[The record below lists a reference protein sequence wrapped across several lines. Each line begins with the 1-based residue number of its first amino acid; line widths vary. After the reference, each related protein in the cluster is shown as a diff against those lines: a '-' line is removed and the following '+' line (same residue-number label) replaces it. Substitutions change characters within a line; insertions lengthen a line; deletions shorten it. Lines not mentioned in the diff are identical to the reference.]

1 MWQALTARNPHRAA
15 SGSLARILILPW
27 IVLALVSL
35 LVSLSLI
42 ISRVEP
48 SQNFFVGLW
57 FVIGVGIDAL
67 FGLRARHRLLTEFR
81 QVAAQR
87 YSARPGWLKRLF
99 GGGSTPGVGPPPA
112 IAAPE

>member
-1 MWQALTARNPHRAA
+1 
-15 SGSLARILILPW
+15 
-27 IVLALVSL
+27 
-35 LVSLSLI
+35 
-42 ISRVEP
+42 
-48 SQNFFVGLW
+48 
-57 FVIGVGIDAL
+57 
-67 FGLRARHRLLTEFR
+67 LLTEFR